1 VHPQTFLT
9 TFWRMELKAQVFVAM
24 SFEPRYQER
33 FDHVIS
39 PAITMLTVQGQ
50 KLQPV
55 RVDASKTGDSILTD
69 ISDGIAH
76 SHIILAD
83 VSTIGKDAAT
93 GTPYR
98 NGNVMYEVGLA
109 LACRHSS
116 EVLLVRDD
124 HDRFMFDVSTVP
136 HVTIDF
142 TDKPTAIK
150 TLVRELEARLKEQ
163 QFHRD
168 ARVQKAIAS
177 LSSEEVTLLKQC
189 REYKANTVWGREV
202 KGLANWYALA
212 TGRLLDKGLIR
223 LVGEFPS
230 DKQSKPAFCFTPLR
244 SVVTTLINKG
254 LKQFRLDQ
262 PADGTATDPVPNPHL
277 QPPGPDPE
285 RRG

>member
-1 VHPQTFLT
+1 
-9 TFWRMELKAQVFVAM
+9 MELKAHVFVAM
-24 SFEPRYQER
+24 SFEPRYQDR

-39 PAITMLTVQGQ
+39 PAIGMLTVQGQ

-76 SHIILAD
+76 SRIVLAD
-83 VSTIGKDAAT
+83 VSTVGKDAVT

-124 HDRFMFDVSTVP
+124 HDRFLFDVSTVP

-150 TLVRELEARLKEQ
+150 TLVSELEARLKEQ
-163 QFHRD
+163 EFHRD

-189 REYKANTVWGREV
+189 R
-202 KGLANWYALA
+202 
-212 TGRLLDKGLIR
+212 IR
-223 LVGEFPS
+223 SIPCGVG
-230 DKQSKPAFCFTPLR
+230 K
-244 SVVTTLINKG
+244 
-254 LKQFRLDQ
+254 
-262 PADGTATDPVPNPHL
+262 
-277 QPPGPDPE
+277 
-285 RRG
+285 